1 MDIGRVFYCPL
12 EASWQTGPATPMG
25 VEAQPG
31 VFVFYLH
38 MLASFLVRV
47 PLLFI
52 AVNYSS
58 ISSDVWDT
66 HHFRYRMVYVDPD
79 KHAMCI
85 QFVLLYPMANS
96 S

>member
-1 MDIGRVFYCPL
+1 MAN
-12 EASWQTGPATPMG
+12 ASRQLPWGWKNN
-25 VEAQPG
+25 QPG

-66 HHFRYRMVYVDPD
+66 HQFRYRMVYVDPD